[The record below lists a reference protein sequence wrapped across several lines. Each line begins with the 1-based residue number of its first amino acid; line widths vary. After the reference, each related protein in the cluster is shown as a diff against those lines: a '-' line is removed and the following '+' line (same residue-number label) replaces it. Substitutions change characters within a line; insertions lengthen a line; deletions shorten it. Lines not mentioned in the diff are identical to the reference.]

1 MSLRFSIDEALE
13 KGWITKA
20 EAERQRALNKTG
32 KPEIAHDGRRGRIIK
47 PGQSQ
52 QPPPEPGSKVKPVT
66 PKPERLFCSLDG
78 DMPQEKLWRAC
89 VARWPTWVVDGRL
102 AWEFAGA
109 VPGRRFR
116 LDIAF
121 PSAKLA
127 CEVDG
132 WEHHGKYLSDFKRDR
147 LRDRLLVVE
156 GWRVLRFYAEEI
168 HSDSTA
174 LTEEIEKALCVGLAE
189 RVP

>member
-1 MSLRFSIDEALE
+1 MSLRFSIEEAQE
-13 KGWITKA
+13 KGWITKEQA
-20 EAERQRALNKTG
+20 AQQKAQLKNNTNR
-32 KPEIAHDGRRGRIIK
+32 IVDDGRRGKLVTVSKEGPSK
-47 PGQSQ
+47 PSSQ
-52 QPPPEPGSKVKPVT
+52 
-66 PKPERLFCSLDG
+66 ERVVCSLNG

-89 VARWPTWVVDGRL
+89 ATQWPTWL
-102 AWEFAGA
+102 ALKKLVWEYPGA

-121 PSAKLA
+121 PQHKLA

-147 LRDRLLVVE
+147 LRDRLLVQN

-168 HSDSTA
+168 HSDSSQLVA
-174 LTEEIEKALCVGLAE
+174 EINKALSTSIRHLAE
-189 RVP
+189 